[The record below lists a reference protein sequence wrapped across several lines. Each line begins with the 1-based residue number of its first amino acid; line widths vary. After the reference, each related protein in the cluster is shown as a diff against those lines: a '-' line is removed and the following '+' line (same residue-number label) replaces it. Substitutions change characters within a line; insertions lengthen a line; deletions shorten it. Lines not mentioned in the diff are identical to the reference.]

1 MARADIFAHTV
12 EHFLQP
18 ILPFLQDETV
28 SEIMINR
35 FDEIYV
41 ERQGRLVRTEARF
54 PDEGAF
60 LAAVNNVV
68 QFTGKRLAPEQ
79 PLIDSRLPDGS
90 RVHVVMEPL
99 SRRGTC
105 MDIRKFSKRL
115 YKADELERLGTW
127 TSQAR
132 RYIQVC
138 VLAEKN
144 LLVAGGTSSGKT
156 TLLNVLGSFIP
167 PAQRIVTIEDSA
179 ELALDQEHVV
189 ILESRQAD
197 RYGKGAI
204 GIGDLFRSSLRLR
217 PDRIVIG
224 EVRGGEALQMI
235 QAMTSGHAGSMST
248 LHADTPTDAL
258 ARLET
263 LAMMGEVELPLYALR
278 AQVASAIDLIVQ
290 MVRLNDGRRM
300 VTQIS
305 EVGGLDEQGRY
316 RLADI
321 FASDFADAAVQL
333 RWTGA
338 VSRFAREPRVRQ
350 QHEAMGAAAPVF
362 QVEGGTP

>member
-1 MARADIFAHTV
+1 MARSDIFAHTV
-12 EHFLQP
+12 EHFLRP
-18 ILPFLQDETV
+18 ILPFLHDEAV
-28 SEIMINR
+28 SEVMINR
-35 FDEIYV
+35 FDEIYI
-41 ERQGRLVRTEARF
+41 EHAGKIVRTQAKFE
-54 PDEGAF
+54 DEGAF

-68 QFTGKRLAPEQ
+68 QFTGKRLTEEQ
-79 PLIDSRLPDGS
+79 PLVDSRLPDGS

-105 MDIRKFSKRL
+105 MNIRKFSKKL
-115 YKADELERLGTW
+115 FNADELVRLGTW
-127 TSQAR
+127 TDQAR
-132 RYIQVC
+132 QYIRVC

-144 LLVAGGTSSGKT
+144 LLVSGGTSSGKT
-156 TLLNVLGSFIP
+156 SLLNVLGSFIP
-167 PAQRIVTIEDSA
+167 REQRIITIEDSA

-189 ILESRQAD
+189 ALESRGPD
-197 RYGKGAI
+197 RYGRGAI

-248 LHADTPTDAL
+248 LHADTPADAL

-278 AQVASAIDLIVQ
+278 AQVASAIDVIVQ
-290 MVRLNDGRRM
+290 LARLSDGRRL

-305 EVGGLDEQGRY
+305 EVAPLDDQGRY
-316 RLADI
+316 KLADI
-321 FASDFADAAVQL
+321 FTSDFAEGAGQL
-333 RWTGA
+333 KWTG
-338 VSRFAREPRVRQ
+338 VRSRFVDEPRIRQ
-350 QHEAMGAAAPVF
+350 QAGALGQAADIFKVDGAAL
-362 QVEGGTP
+362 

>member
-1 MARADIFAHTV
+1 MTRADIFAHTV
-12 EHFLQP
+12 EHFLRP
-18 ILPFLQDETV
+18 VLPFLHDESV

-35 FDEIYV
+35 FDEIYI

-54 PDEGAF
+54 EDEASF

-68 QFTGKRLAPEQ
+68 QFTGKRLTPEQ

-90 RVHVVMEPL
+90 RVHVVLEPL
-99 SRRGTC
+99 SRHGTC
-105 MDIRKFSKRL
+105 MNIRKFTKRL
-115 YKADELERLGTW
+115 FNADELEKLGTW
-127 TSQAR
+127 TPQAR

-138 VLAEKN
+138 VLGEKN

-156 TLLNVLGSFIP
+156 SLLNVLGSFIP

-189 ILESRQAD
+189 ALESRQAD

-248 LHADTPTDAL
+248 LHANTPADAL

-263 LAMMGEVELPLYALR
+263 LAMMGEVDLPLYALR

-300 VTQIS
+300 ITHIS
-305 EVGGLDEQGRY
+305 EVHGLDEQGRY
-316 RLADI
+316 RLSDI
-321 FASDFADAAVQL
+321 FTCDVAGAIAEL
-333 RWTGA
+333 TWTGA

-350 QHEAMGAAAPVF
+350 QHSEMGPAAAIF
-362 QVEGGTP
+362 QVEGAAS